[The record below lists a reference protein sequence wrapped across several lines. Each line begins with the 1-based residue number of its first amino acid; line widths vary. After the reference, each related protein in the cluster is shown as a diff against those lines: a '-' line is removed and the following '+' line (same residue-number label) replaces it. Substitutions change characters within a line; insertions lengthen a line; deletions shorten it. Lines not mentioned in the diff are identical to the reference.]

1 MGWLDRRLT
10 DFRVRGLMY
19 AICSPLRQVAVRWA
33 PATIRG
39 VRLVKMLQ
47 KRSQRLWTVGAPA
60 LVIISGLAYVS
71 GAWISVSSHTDMTGP
86 MAMTGS
92 PMPMITA
99 TAEDSFTPKSA
110 RLSSSGWTAV
120 ASDQQSGYPAS
131 NAIDGNTATIWHSK
145 FSPTIVP
152 LPHSITID
160 MHATNYVSDLTYLPR
175 QDTSSN
181 GNIGQYSISVS
192 MDGINWRAPVAI
204 GTWADD
210 KSQKTAVFGSV
221 SARYIRLTA
230 FTEAGNRGQW
240 SSAAEIGLLG
250 GEPPIG
256 PALPRT
262 GWTASADSEASATY
276 AAANDLDGNGTT
288 IWHTAFTGTV
298 PPLPHSITIDMHG
311 TRLVSGLSY
320 LPRQDTSMNG
330 TIGQYAIYVSSDG
343 TNWGSPVATGT
354 WANDRTPKDA
364 VFSSVAARFVRL
376 TALTEAGNR
385 GPWTSAA
392 EINIHGTAPSAAAG
406 GQWSAPIGFPIVP
419 VSAVMLPNNKLLT
432 FSALADTAFNLT
444 PDTITKVAILDLNTG
459 KVTEPINIDTHHQMF
474 CEGLALLA
482 DGRVLINGGS
492 NDRATTI
499 YDPATNT

>member
-1 MGWLDRRLT
+1 MPYVHLS
-10 DFRVRGLMY
+10 VR
-19 AICSPLRQVAVRWA
+19 VAVRWA

-160 MHATNYVSDLTYLPR
+160 MHATNYVSELTYLPR

-192 MDGINWRAPVAI
+192 MDGINWGTPVVS

-210 KSQKTAVFGSV
+210 KSAKQAIFSTVL
-221 SARYIRLTA
+221 ARY
-230 FTEAGNRGQW
+230 
-240 SSAAEIGLLG
+240 
-250 GEPPIG
+250 
-256 PALPRT
+256 
-262 GWTASADSEASATY
+262 
-276 AAANDLDGNGTT
+276 
-288 IWHTAFTGTV
+288 
-298 PPLPHSITIDMHG
+298 
-311 TRLVSGLSY
+311 
-320 LPRQDTSMNG
+320 
-330 TIGQYAIYVSSDG
+330 
-343 TNWGSPVATGT
+343 
-354 WANDRTPKDA
+354 
-364 VFSSVAARFVRL
+364 VRL
-376 TALTEAGNR
+376 TALTEAGGR

-392 EINIHGTAPSAAAG
+392 EIGLVGGAPPLGPALSHTGWTASADSVASAKYAA
-406 GQWSAPIGFPIVP
+406 
-419 VSAVMLPNNKLLT
+419 PN
-432 FSALADTAFNLT
+432 
-444 PDTITKVAILDLNTG
+444 VLDG
-459 KVTEPINIDTHHQMF
+459 
-474 CEGLALLA
+474 
-482 DGRVLINGGS
+482 
-492 NDRATTI
+492 
-499 YDPATNT
+499 